1 MKKKADLFCKN
12 MFTFL
17 RRVIR
22 FGWHNFW
29 RAGGLNVATVFVLIV
44 TISLI
49 TTLFISEGAV
59 KHIIAQIKEKIDI
72 SVYVAPETSNEEME
86 IIKDRLVEMPE
97 VQAVSI
103 VSKEDALEQFRERHK
118 NDPVLL
124 ESLDIVG
131 TNPFYAS
138 LNIRANDP
146 EQYAAILE
154 VLNSS
159 SLDDIIYKVDYVEK
173 KTVIEKLSGF
183 ITNVNTGGL
192 LMALALGVVAVLV
205 AFNTIRV
212 AIYDA
217 SKEISIM
224 RLVGAPNRFIR
235 GPFIVQGMIAGAIAA
250 LASFFILLLVSY
262 FLAPKIDAM
271 TNGFNVFSWFKARAF
286 GLFFVQL
293 ASGIALG
300 VISSLIAIRKYL
312 TA

>member
-1 MKKKADLFCKN
+1 

-17 RRVIR
+17 RRVTR

-44 TISLI
+44 TITLI
-49 TTLFISEGAV
+49 TSLFISEGAV

-72 SVYVAPETSNEEME
+72 SVYVKPETTSETME
-86 IIKDRLVEMPE
+86 KIKDKLVELPE

-103 VSKEDALEQFRERHK
+103 VSKEDAMEQFRERHE

-124 ESLDIVG
+124 ESLEIVG

-146 EQYAAILE
+146 EQHAAILE
-154 VLNSS
+154 VLNNS

-183 ITNVNTGGL
+183 ISNVNTGGL
-192 LMALALGVVAVLV
+192 LLALALGVVAVLV

-250 LASFFILLLVSY
+250 LASFLILLLLSY
-262 FLAPKIDAM
+262 SLADKISSL
-271 TNGFNVFSWFKARAF
+271 TNGFNVFAWFGTRAF
-286 GLFFVQL
+286 VLFFIQL

>member
-1 MKKKADLFCKN
+1 

-29 RAGGLNVATVFVLIV
+29 RAGGLNIATVFVLIV
-44 TISLI
+44 TLTLI
-49 TTLFISEGAV
+49 TCLFISEGAV
-59 KHIIAQIKEKIDI
+59 NHIMDQIKEKIDI
-72 SVYVAPETSNEEME
+72 SVYMTPDTSDEEIELIKNKLVA
-86 IIKDRLVEMPE
+86 MPE
-97 VQAVSI
+97 VQEVKI
-103 VSKEDALEQFRERHK
+103 VSKEDAMNQFREKHQ

-138 LNIRANDP
+138 LDIKAKNP

-154 VLNSS
+154 VINSD
-159 SLDDIIYKVDYVEK
+159 SLKDVVYKVDYVEK

-192 LMALALGVVAVLV
+192 ALALALGVVAVLV

-224 RLVGAPNRFIR
+224 RLVGASNSFIR
-235 GPFIVQGMIAGAIAA
+235 GPFIVQGIISGAIAA
-250 LASFFILLLVSY
+250 LASFIILLLMTY
-262 FLAPKIDAM
+262 FLAPKIESL
-271 TNGFNVFSWFKARAF
+271 TSGFNVFSWFISRAF
-286 GLFFVQL
+286 GLFFLQL
-293 ASGIALG
+293 VSGIALG

>member
-1 MKKKADLFCKN
+1 

-29 RAGGLNVATVFVLIV
+29 RAGGLNIATVFVLIV
-44 TISLI
+44 TITLI
-49 TTLFISEGAV
+49 TSLFISEGAV
-59 KHIIAQIKEKIDI
+59 KHIIDQIKEKIDI
-72 SVYVAPETSNEEME
+72 SVYVEPETSDGEIEM
-86 IIKDRLVEMPE
+86 IKDKLIEMPE
-97 VQAVSI
+97 VQEVKI
-103 VSKEDALEQFRERHK
+103 VSKEDAMEEFKEKHK

-138 LNIRANDP
+138 LDIKANDP

-154 VLNSS
+154 VLNNS
-159 SLDDIIYKVDYVEK
+159 SLEDVIYKVDYVEK

-192 LMALALGVVAVLV
+192 TLALALGVVAVLV

-224 RLVGAPNRFIR
+224 RLVGASNSFIR
-235 GPFIVQGMIAGAIAA
+235 GPFIVQGIISGAIAA
-250 LASFFILLLVSY
+250 LASFIILFLATY
-262 FLAPKIDAM
+262 FLAPKIESL
-271 TNGFNVFSWFKARAF
+271 TSGFNVFAWFGARAF
-286 GLFFVQL
+286 VLFFLQL

>member
-1 MKKKADLFCKN
+1 M
-12 MFTFL
+12 
-17 RRVIR
+17 
-22 FGWHNFW
+22 
-29 RAGGLNVATVFVLIV
+29 ATVFVLIV
-44 TISLI
+44 TITLI
-49 TTLFISEGAV
+49 TSLFISEGAV
-59 KHIIAQIKEKIDI
+59 KHIIAQIKDKIDI
-72 SVYVAPETSNEEME
+72 SVYVAPETSPEEME
-86 IIKDRLVEMPE
+86 TIKDKLIGMPE
-97 VQAVSI
+97 VQIVTI
-103 VSKEDALEQFRERHK
+103 VSKEDALEQFKEKHK

-138 LNIRANDP
+138 LDIRANDP

-159 SLDDIIYKVDYVEK
+159 SLSDIIYKVDYVEK
-173 KTVIEKLSGF
+173 KTVIEKLSKF
-183 ITNVNTGGL
+183 ITDVNTGGL
-192 LMALALGVVAVLV
+192 LIALALGVVAVLV

-217 SKEISIM
+217 SREISIM
-224 RLVGAPNRFIR
+224 RLVGASNRFIR
-235 GPFIVQGMIAGAIAA
+235 GPFIVQGMIAGTIAA
-250 LASFFILLLVSY
+250 LASFLVLVLMSY
-262 FLAPKIDAM
+262 FLAPQIDAA

-286 GLFFVQL
+286 GLFFAQL